1 MRLARRMPIAP
12 YGRPRPASVHF
23 TRRREPVDH
32 VCCKTNLRDTVV
44 RRAFGVPV
52 TFGACAGFVHDG
64 GGKVG
69 VLMVPAWGLEEF
81 TIRRGW
87 AAFADRLADAGYCC
101 LRFDWPGAG
110 DSLGDAGSIESLETW
125 RDALRA
131 AATFLRVN
139 HGIEKLVLV
148 GHGLGAL
155 MAAHSTENLLADALV
170 LMAPQNEGRAGL
182 RELDVW
188 SKMIGSFLRLPLE
201 TSENSI
207 NVAGHFLS
215 KSLAAEISA
224 LRLGHAPRPLPVLAM
239 LPPGTRAANE
249 WPSRL
254 ATAGFVV
261 TAVDYAAHED
271 FVTYSRA
278 STPPAGDFG
287 EALGWLA
294 DTVPP
299 GAKAGAREPVAAA
312 ALKGTGFAETP
323 LLFGKGGS
331 LFGILCRPTTRAS
344 RAVVVFVNSGD
355 NYHIG
360 WARMH
365 VEFARSLAQ
374 QGIASLRVDTGGIG
388 DSHGVDRPLFYD
400 EGQIGDVLEAV
411 TAVEKMGLG
420 PVLVSG
426 RCSGGYA
433 AVQATV
439 RDPRIRG
446 VVAVNPPRLALGP
459 DETFE
464 QVISGGT
471 SSLADYRRRAL
482 SMKTVK
488 EVLAGIP
495 LSTLLRE
502 ANKIVKALLAQRLR
516 RFAGPCRLTRTVREQ
531 ADALH
536 ARGVV
541 SFLILAENDAGRDE
555 LVRHFGDRP
564 AADYENAVVRI
575 VPDAEHNMTARHAR
589 KAILN
594 GVVDAV
600 AAIERQ
606 SVRLSAA

>member
-1 MRLARRMPIAP
+1 
-12 YGRPRPASVHF
+12 
-23 TRRREPVDH
+23 
-32 VCCKTNLRDTVV
+32 VCCKINLRDKTL

-52 TFGACAGFVHDG
+52 TFGACAGFLHDG

-69 VLMVPAWGLEEF
+69 VLMAPAWGLEEF

-87 AAFADRLADAGYCC
+87 SVFADLLADAGYCC

-110 DSLGDAGSIESLETW
+110 DSLGDAGSIKSLEIW

-131 AATFLRVN
+131 AASFLRTD

-155 MAAHSTENLLADALV
+155 MAVHSAENLLADALV
-170 LMAPQNEGRAGL
+170 VMAPQNEGRAGL

-201 TSENSI
+201 TSENSL

-215 KSLAAEISA
+215 RGLAAEISA
-224 LRLGHAPRPLPVLAM
+224 LRLDRAPRPLPVLAM

-249 WPSRL
+249 WPARL
-254 ATAGFVV
+254 ATAGFAV
-261 TAVDYAAHED
+261 TAVDYVAHED

-278 STPPAGDFG
+278 STPPLDDFQRVRT
-287 EALGWLA
+287 WLA
-294 DTVPP
+294 DTMPP
-299 GAKAGAREPVAAA
+299 GAKACAREPMVAA

-323 LLFGKGGS
+323 LLFGKGDS
-331 LFGILCRPTTRAS
+331 LFGIVCRPTTRAS
-344 RAVVVFVNSGD
+344 RAVIVFVNSGD

-374 QGIASLRVDTGGIG
+374 QGIASLRIDTGGIG
-388 DSHGVDRPLFYD
+388 DSHGVDRPAFYD
-400 EGQIGDVLEAV
+400 EGQILDVLEAV
-411 TAVEKMGLG
+411 TVAEKMGLG
-420 PVLVSG
+420 PVVVCG

-433 AVQATV
+433 AVQTAV
-439 RDPRIRG
+439 RDSRIRG

-459 DETFE
+459 GETFE
-464 QVISGGT
+464 QVLSGGT

-482 SMKTVK
+482 SMKTMK
-488 EVLAGIP
+488 EVLSGIP
-495 LSTLLRE
+495 LSTLLKE
-502 ANKIVKALLAQRLR
+502 ASRIVKALVAQRLR
-516 RFAGPCRLTRTVREQ
+516 RFAGPSQLTRTVRSQ
-531 ADALH
+531 AETLR

>member
-1 MRLARRMPIAP
+1 M
-12 YGRPRPASVHF
+12 
-23 TRRREPVDH
+23 
-32 VCCKTNLRDTVV
+32 

-52 TFGACAGFVHDG
+52 AFGACAGFLHDG

-69 VLMVPAWGLEEF
+69 VLMAPAWGLEEF

-87 AAFADRLADAGYCC
+87 SVFADLLADAGYCC

-110 DSLGDAGSIESLETW
+110 DSLGDAGSIESLEIWTE
-125 RDALRA
+125 ALRA
-131 AATFLRVN
+131 AASLLRTV

-155 MAAHSTENLLADALV
+155 MAVHSVEGLLADALV
-170 LMAPQNEGRAGL
+170 VMAPQNEGRAGL
-182 RELDVW
+182 RELEVW

-201 TSENSI
+201 TSENSLNI
-207 NVAGHFLS
+207 AGHFLS
-215 KSLAAEISA
+215 RGLAAEICA
-224 LRLGHAPRPLPVLAM
+224 LRLCHLPQPLPVLAM
-239 LPPGTRAANE
+239 LPPGTRAAKA
-249 WPSRL
+249 WPERL
-254 ATAGFVV
+254 AAAGFTV
-261 TAVDYAAHED
+261 TAVDYAAHES

-278 STPPAGDFG
+278 STPPIGDFK
-287 EALGWLA
+287 EVLSWLENI
-294 DTVPP
+294 VPP
-299 GAKAGAREPVAAA
+299 GETTGARPLAAA
-312 ALKGTGFAETP
+312 PALTGTGFAETP
-323 LLFGKGGS
+323 MLFGLSGR
-331 LFGILCRPTTRAS
+331 LFGILCKPLSRAS

-388 DSHGVDRPLFYD
+388 DSHSVDRPLFYD

-411 TAVEKMGLG
+411 TAIERLGLG
-420 PVLVSG
+420 PVLVCG

-459 DETFE
+459 NETFE
-464 QVISGGT
+464 QVMSGGT
-471 SSLADYRRRAL
+471 SSLADYRRRAF
-482 SMKTVK
+482 SVKTLK
-488 EVLAGIP
+488 DVLAGIP
-495 LSTLLRE
+495 PGTLFKE
-502 ANKIVKALLAQRLR
+502 TSKIVKAFLAPYLR
-516 RFAGPCRLTRTVREQ
+516 RLAGPSKTTRTVRQQ
-531 ADALH
+531 AELLY

-541 SFLILAENDAGRDE
+541 SFLILAHNDAGLDE

-564 AADYENAVVRI
+564 ALDYQNAVVRI

-589 KAILN
+589 EAIVN
-594 GVVDAV
+594 GILDAV
-600 AAIERQ
+600 ATVERRSAQ
-606 SVRLSAA
+606 WSAA